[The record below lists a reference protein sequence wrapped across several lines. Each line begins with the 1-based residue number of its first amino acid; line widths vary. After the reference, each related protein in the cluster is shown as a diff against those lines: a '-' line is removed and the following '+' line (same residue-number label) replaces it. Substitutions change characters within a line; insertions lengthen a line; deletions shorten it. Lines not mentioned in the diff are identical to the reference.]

1 MNTDHRY
8 VVVGCGGLGSA
19 ALYWLARAVGNAPG
33 AVLGLERH
41 ELGHVRGA
49 SQDHSRIIRYAQH
62 QDAYA
67 ALAPA
72 AYATWRD
79 VERVSGQTLVTETG
93 GLVIED
99 VSERSGTDT
108 GSRNIGGYAA
118 VADRHGVD
126 FELLDAAAVM
136 RRWPQFRLGG
146 SEQALYQRRSGI
158 VDAARANATH
168 VALARSHGAEVRE
181 HTPVRALHD
190 AGHHVEVVT
199 DDEVYRAE
207 HVVVT
212 ADARTNEVLRHLRGS
227 GPGREL
233 PLTVTQEQVTYYA
246 TPNLLDFSPGRFPV
260 FMWHGADNFYGFPV
274 YGEVA
279 TKLGQHM
286 GGPEVTADTRTFDP
300 DPLRQKRQLEFL
312 AEHVPGFAGPELFT
326 RTCLY
331 TIPPDQHFVVDRV
344 PEAPRV
350 SVGVGAGHA
359 FKFASLLGRILADLA
374 TTGTTRH
381 PIDTFALD
389 RPALTDPTFARAFH
403 V

>member
-1 MNTDHRY
+1 MTSDHRL

-19 ALYWLARAVGNAPG
+19 ALYWLARAAGG
-33 AVLGLERH
+33 RVLGLERH

-67 ALAPA
+67 DLAPA

-79 VERVSGQTLVTETG
+79 VERVSGQRLVTETG

-99 VSERSGTDT
+99 VSERLGADT

-126 FELLDAAAVM
+126 FELLDASAVM
-136 RRWPQFRLGG
+136 RRWPQFRLSGT
-146 SEQALYQRRSGI
+146 ERAMYQRRSGI

-168 VALARSHGAEVRE
+168 VALARGLGAEVRE
-181 HTPVRALHD
+181 HSPVRALRD
-190 AGHHVEVVT
+190 AGGHVEVVL
-199 DDEVYRAE
+199 DDEVIRAE

-212 ADARTNEVLRHLRGS
+212 ADARTNEVIEGLGTT
-227 GPGREL
+227 L

-246 TPNLLDFSPGRFPV
+246 TPNLLDFSPARFPV

-286 GGPEVTADTRTFDP
+286 GGPEVTADSRTFEP
-300 DPLRQKRQLEFL
+300 DPLRRKRQEEFL
-312 AEHVPGFAGPELFT
+312 AEHLPGFGGPELYSK
-326 RTCLY
+326 TCLY
-331 TIPPDQHFVVDRV
+331 TIPPDQHFVVDHV
-344 PEAPRV
+344 PGVPRV

-374 TTGTTRH
+374 TTGTTPH
-381 PIDTFALD
+381 PVSTFAMGRRALVD
-389 RPALTDPTFARAFH
+389 PAYGRTFH

>member
-1 MNTDHRY
+1 MSSTHRY

-19 ALYWLARAVGNAPG
+19 ATYWLSRAAGG
-33 AVLGLERH
+33 RVLALEQYA
-41 ELGHVRGA
+41 LGHDRGA

-79 VERVSGQTLVTETG
+79 VERVSGQRLVTETG

-99 VSERSGTDT
+99 VDARAGTDT

-118 VADRHGVD
+118 VADRHDVD
-126 FELLDAAAVM
+126 FEILGAEAVM
-136 RRWPQFRLGG
+136 ARWPQFRLGG
-146 SEQALYQRRSGI
+146 HEQAMYQRRSGI
-158 VDAARANATH
+158 VDARRSNATH
-168 VALARSHGAEVRE
+168 AALARGHGAEIRE
-181 HTPVRALHD
+181 HTPVRALHPVRD
-190 AGHHVEVVT
+190 HVEVVT
-199 DDEVYRAE
+199 DDEVVRAE
-207 HVVVT
+207 HVVLT
-212 ADARTNEVLRHLRGS
+212 ADARTNELLA
-227 GPGREL
+227 PLGRAL

-246 TPNLLDFSPGRFPV
+246 TPNLLDFSAERFPV

-286 GGPEVTADTRTFDP
+286 GGHEVTADTRTFEP
-300 DPLRQKRQLEFL
+300 DPLRIKRQEEFL
-312 AEHVPGFAGPELFT
+312 AEHVPGFGGPELYT
-326 RTCLY
+326 KTCLY
-331 TIPPDQHFVVDRV
+331 TIPPDQHFVLDVV

-350 SVGVGAGHA
+350 SVAVGAGHA
-359 FKFASLLGRILADLA
+359 FKFASLIGRILAEIA
-374 TTGTTRH
+374 TTGRTRH
-381 PIDTFALD
+381 PVDTFALD
-389 RPALTDPTFARAFH
+389 RAALTDPSWGRAFH